1 MASASKTQTIT
12 QSFFLLFLCCQPL
25 LAQIPN
31 PETLAEKHQQYRVK
45 SLEDRRVKHR
55 DIQPLIDH
63 YRQKPQFKV
72 QRVGTSVE
80 GRPLH
85 LLSTGTGPTQV
96 FLWSQMH
103 GDESTATMAI
113 FDVLAFLS
121 DPANQAITK
130 PISQKLS
137 IHFLPML
144 NPDGA
149 EVFDRRNKL
158 GMDLNR
164 DALRLQAPE
173 SKVLKRIRDSLQA
186 DFGFNLHDQSR
197 NYNAAFTPKPATVSF
212 LATAFNEAKDI
223 NETRKKSMQLIVRMN
238 EVLQILAP
246 GQVGRHDD
254 TFEPRAFGDNIQKWG
269 TSLVLIE
276 SGGYQNDL
284 EKQVIRRLN
293 FVTLISAL
301 SAIGDES
308 YAQEDHQ
315 DYFDIPMNDRKLFD
329 LKIKE
334 VNQTWKD
341 WRGVTDIGIQRIEVD
356 DTAHVNFYHKSQI
369 VDLGDLST
377 YYGYEEFDARGY
389 DLVVGKK
396 YIPQATDPKIPS
408 KTQAIA
414 LLKKGYLYWQVAQAP
429 SDVEVDVPIFLV
441 SPKFV
446 VPDNSLYLGKNPNF
460 LLRKNGLITHA
471 IINGYLIDLSQEVD
485 SFRNALYLR

>member
-1 MASASKTQTIT
+1 MASTSKTQTII
-12 QSFFLLFLCCQPL
+12 SSLLFIFLCCQPL
-25 LAQIPN
+25 LAQILA
-31 PETLAEKHQQYRVK
+31 PETLAAKHDQYRVK
-45 SLEDRRVKHR
+45 SLEDRRIKHR
-55 DIQPLIDH
+55 DIQPLIDQ

-72 QRVGTSVE
+72 HRVGASVE

-121 DPANQAITK
+121 DPANQSITE
-130 PISQKLS
+130 PIRQKLS

-197 NYNAAFTPKPATVSF
+197 YYNAAFTPKPATVSF

-238 EVLQILAP
+238 EVLQVLAP
-246 GQVGRHDD
+246 GQVGRYDD

-284 EKQVIRRLN
+284 EKQVIRQLN
-293 FVTLISAL
+293 FVTIISAL

-334 VNQTWKD
+334 VNQAWKD

-356 DTAHVNFYHKSQI
+356 DPAHETFYHKSQI
-369 VDLGDLST
+369 IDLGDLST

-396 YIPQATDPKIPS
+396 YIPQSTDPKIPS
-408 KTQAIA
+408 KAQAIA
-414 LLKKGYLYWQVAQAP
+414 WLKKGYLYWQVAQAP
-429 SDVEVDVPIFLV
+429 NDLKVDVPMFLV

-460 LLRKNGLITHA
+460 LLRKNGVITHA
-471 IINGYLIDLSQEVD
+471 IVNGYLIDLSQEVD
-485 SFRNALYLR
+485 NFRNALYLR

>member
-1 MASASKTQTIT
+1 MASASKTQTLIR
-12 QSFFLLFLCCQPL
+12 SFFLFFLCCQPL

-31 PETLAEKHQQYRVK
+31 PETLAEKHEQYRVK

-55 DIQPLIDH
+55 DIQPLIEY

-72 QRVGTSVE
+72 QKVGASVE

-85 LLSTGTGPTQV
+85 LISTGIGPIQV

-113 FDVLAFLS
+113 FDVLAFLA
-121 DPANQAITK
+121 DPENQVITE
-130 PISQKLS
+130 PIRQKLS

-149 EVFDRRNKL
+149 EVFDRRNRL

-197 NYNAAFTPKPATVSF
+197 YYNTAFTPKPATVSF

-223 NETRKKSMQLIVRMN
+223 NETRKKSMQLIVSMN
-238 EVLQILAP
+238 KVLQDLAP
-246 GQVGRHDD
+246 GQVGRYDD

-293 FVTLISAL
+293 FVTIISAL
-301 SAIGDES
+301 SAIGDET

-341 WRGVTDIGIQRIEVD
+341 WRGVTDIGIQRFEVD
-356 DTAHVNFYHKSQI
+356 DPAHENFYHKSQI

-429 SDVEVDVPIFLV
+429 SDVEVKVPIFLV

-460 LLRKNGLITHA
+460 LLRKNGQITHA

>member
-1 MASASKTQTIT
+1 
-12 QSFFLLFLCCQPL
+12 
-25 LAQIPN
+25 
-31 PETLAEKHQQYRVK
+31 
-45 SLEDRRVKHR
+45 
-55 DIQPLIDH
+55 
-63 YRQKPQFKV
+63 
-72 QRVGTSVE
+72 
-80 GRPLH
+80 
-85 LLSTGTGPTQV
+85 
-96 FLWSQMH
+96 
-103 GDESTATMAI
+103 
-113 FDVLAFLS
+113 
-121 DPANQAITK
+121 
-130 PISQKLS
+130 
-137 IHFLPML
+137 
-144 NPDGA
+144 
-149 EVFDRRNKL
+149 
-158 GMDLNR
+158 
-164 DALRLQAPE
+164 
-173 SKVLKRIRDSLQA
+173 
-186 DFGFNLHDQSR
+186 
-197 NYNAAFTPKPATVSF
+197 VSF

-246 GQVGRHDD
+246 GQVGRYDD

-356 DTAHVNFYHKSQI
+356 DPAHENFYHKSQI

>member
-12 QSFFLLFLCCQPL
+12 QSFFLFFLCCQPL

-197 NYNAAFTPKPATVSF
+197 YYNAAFTPKPATVSF

-223 NETRKKSMQLIVRMN
+223 NVTRKKSMQLIVRMN

-246 GQVGRHDD
+246 GQVGRYDD

-429 SDVEVDVPIFLV
+429 SEVEVDVPIFLV